1 VSSHAR
7 NRAGARMA
15 ALICGAGLVVA
26 ASIVVGFPDA
36 PVSVAQTPYRPTP
49 EPTGE
54 QDGRTMY
61 LRDCAWCHGS
71 EAGGTVNG
79 PALTESGPA
88 LVDFMLSSGRM
99 PISAPDQIVERKDP
113 YYGPLEVEAIVRYV
127 ETIAA
132 TEPAIPELD
141 FEGADLGE
149 GALLYEDNCAACHS
163 TTGIGAALTS
173 GRIAP
178 SVHEATA
185 VQVAE
190 AVRTGPGTM
199 PVFGENVLDEEQLDA
214 LVRYVVY
221 LSDPSDEGGLP
232 LGRLGP
238 VSEGAVGWIIG
249 LGLMIA
255 VIRWIGSRS

>member
-1 VSSHAR
+1 MSDPGRTRVR
-7 NRAGARMA
+7 IVL
-15 ALICGAGLVVA
+15 LICGAGLVVA
-26 ASIVVGFPDA
+26 VSVVTGFPNA
-36 PVSVAQTPYRPTP
+36 HVSVAQTPYRPTP
-49 EPTGE
+49 EPAGV

-71 EAGGTVNG
+71 DATGTVNG
-79 PALTESGPA
+79 PDITNAGPA

-99 PISAPDQIVERKDP
+99 PISAPDQVVERNDP
-113 YYGPLEVEAIVRYV
+113 YYGPSEVEEIVRYV
-127 ETIAA
+127 ETIAVSG
-132 TEPAIPELD
+132 PAIPELD
-141 FEGADLGE
+141 VEDADLGE

-178 SVHEATA
+178 PVRDATA

-199 PVFGENVLDEEQLDA
+199 PNFGENILDEEQLNA
-214 LVRYVVY
+214 LVRYVIY
-221 LSDPSDEGGLP
+221 LSDPSDRGGHP

-238 VSEGAVGWIIG
+238 VSEGAAAWIVG
-249 LGLMIA
+249 LGLMIG
-255 VIRWIGSRS
+255 VIRWIGTSS

>member
-1 VSSHAR
+1 MSDPGRLHAR
-7 NRAGARMA
+7 IVM
-15 ALICGAGLVVA
+15 LVCGAGLVVA
-26 ASIVVGFPDA
+26 ASLVAGFPDSH
-36 PVSVAQTPYRPTP
+36 VSVAQTPYRPTP
-49 EPTGE
+49 EPTGD

-61 LRDCAWCHGS
+61 LRDCAWCHAS
-71 EAGGTVNG
+71 DATGTVNG
-79 PALTESGPA
+79 PDITNAGPA

-99 PISAPDQIVERKDP
+99 PISAPDQVAERKDP
-113 YYGPLEVEAIVRYV
+113 YYDAAQVEAIVRYV

-132 TEPAIPELD
+132 TEPAIPEVD
-141 FEGADLGE
+141 VEDADLGE

-178 SVHEATA
+178 PVRDATA

-221 LSDPSDEGGLP
+221 LSDPADEGGHP

-238 VSEGAVGWIIG
+238 VSEGAVAWIIG
-249 LGLMIA
+249 LGLMIG
-255 VIRWIGSRS
+255 VIRWIGRSS

>member
-1 VSSHAR
+1 MSELGR
-7 NRAGARMA
+7 NRARVLV
-15 ALICGAGLVVA
+15 LICGAGVVLV
-26 ASIVVGFPDA
+26 ASIVGGFPNSH
-36 PVSVAQTPYRPTP
+36 VSSAQTPYRPTP

-61 LRDCAWCHGS
+61 LRDCAWCHGND
-71 EAGGTVNG
+71 ATGTVNG
-79 PALTESGPA
+79 PDISEAGPA
-88 LVDFMLSSGRM
+88 LVDFMLSTGRM
-99 PISAPDQIVERKDP
+99 PIAAPDQRVERKNP
-113 YYGPLEVEAIVRYV
+113 YYIPAEVEAIVGYM

-132 TEPAIPELD
+132 TDPAIPQIDL
-141 FEGADLGE
+141 EGADLGD

-178 SVHEATA
+178 SVTESTA
-185 VQVAE
+185 LQVAE

-199 PVFGENVLDEEQLDA
+199 PVFDENVLDEEQLNA

-221 LSDPSDEGGLP
+221 LSDPADDGGLP
-232 LGRLGP
+232 LGRIGP
-238 VSEGAVGWIIG
+238 VSEGAVAWIIG

-255 VIRWIGSRS
+255 VIRWIGSSL

>member
-1 VSSHAR
+1 MSDLGRTQAR
-7 NRAGARMA
+7 IVV
-15 ALICGAGLVVA
+15 LICGAGLVVA
-26 ASIVVGFPDA
+26 GSLVAGFPDA

-49 EPTGE
+49 EPTGA

-61 LRDCAWCHGS
+61 LRDCAWCHG
-71 EAGGTVNG
+71 ADATGTVNG
-79 PALTESGPA
+79 PDLMDAGPA

-99 PISAPDQIVERKDP
+99 PISAPDRVVERNDP
-113 YYGPLEVEAIVRYV
+113 YYDAAEVEAIVRYV
-127 ETIAA
+127 ATIAA
-132 TEPAIPELD
+132 SEPAIPELNL
-141 FEGADLGE
+141 ENADLGE
-149 GALLYEDNCAACHS
+149 GALLYADNCAACHS

-178 SVHEATA
+178 PVHDATA

-199 PVFGENVLDEEQLDA
+199 PVFDENVLDEEQLGA

-221 LSDPSDEGGLP
+221 LSDPSDEGGHP

-238 VSEGAVGWIIG
+238 VSEGAVAWIIG
-249 LGLMIA
+249 LGLMIG
-255 VIRWIGSRS
+255 VIRWIGTSS

>member
-1 VSSHAR
+1 MSELGRNHAR
-7 NRAGARMA
+7 VLV
-15 ALICGAGLVVA
+15 LICGAGVVVV
-26 ASIVVGFPDA
+26 ASIVAGFPKTH
-36 PVSVAQTPYRPTP
+36 VSSAQTPYRPTP

-71 EAGGTVNG
+71 DATGTVNG
-79 PALTESGPA
+79 PEISDAGPA
-88 LVDFMLSSGRM
+88 LVDFMLSTGRM
-99 PISAPDQIVERKDP
+99 PIAAPGQRVERKDS
-113 YYGPLEVEAIVRYV
+113 YYDAAEVEEIVRYV

-132 TEPAIPELD
+132 AAPAIPQVD
-141 FEGADLGE
+141 VEGADLGD

-178 SVHEATA
+178 SVTESTA
-185 VQVAE
+185 LQVAE

-199 PVFGENVLDEEQLDA
+199 PVFEENVLDEEQLNA

-221 LSDPSDEGGLP
+221 LSDPSDDGGLP

-238 VSEGAVGWIIG
+238 VSEGAVAWIIG

-255 VIRWIGSRS
+255 VIRWIGSSL

>member
-1 VSSHAR
+1 MSDLGRNQAR
-7 NRAGARMA
+7 IAV
-15 ALICGAGLVVA
+15 LICGAGLVAAGSLVA
-26 ASIVVGFPDA
+26 GFPNA
-36 PVSVAQTPYRPTP
+36 NVSVAQTPYRPTP
-49 EPTGE
+49 EPTGA

-61 LRDCAWCHGS
+61 LRDCAWCHG
-71 EAGGTVNG
+71 ADATGTVNG
-79 PALTESGPA
+79 PDLTDAGPA

-99 PISAPDQIVERKDP
+99 PISAPDRVVERNDP
-113 YYGPLEVEAIVRYV
+113 YYDAVEVEAIVRYV
-127 ETIAA
+127 ATIAA
-132 TEPAIPELD
+132 SEPTIPELNL
-141 FEGADLGE
+141 ENADLGE

-178 SVHEATA
+178 PVRDATA

-199 PVFGENVLDEEQLDA
+199 PVFDENVLDEEQLGA

-221 LSDPSDEGGLP
+221 LSDPSDKGGHP

-238 VSEGAVGWIIG
+238 VSEGAVAWIIG
-249 LGLMIA
+249 LGLMIG
-255 VIRWIGSRS
+255 VIRWIGTSS